1 MPAMPK
7 VSGAAPQ
14 GREKQVVPKK
24 KKDTRVVSPTFDTKL
39 TLLICRTRNET
50 IGHTSETNETDDD
63 DPTPPSALPV
73 PRDGFHFGIRSIGGV
88 EYDSEFCKTD
98 KATDL
103 DEKAILTQV
112 VPKKKKDLGLDT
124 KRDVGPTFET
134 DESDD
139 DDPTPP
145 SALPVPRD
153 GFHFGIR
160 SIGGVESIPMD
171 SALPIVF

>member
-88 EYDSEFCKTD
+88 E
-98 KATDL
+98 
-103 DEKAILTQV
+103 
-112 VPKKKKDLGLDT
+112 
-124 KRDVGPTFET
+124 
-134 DESDD
+134 
-139 DDPTPP
+139 
-145 SALPVPRD
+145 
-153 GFHFGIR
+153 
-160 SIGGVESIPMD
+160 SIPMD